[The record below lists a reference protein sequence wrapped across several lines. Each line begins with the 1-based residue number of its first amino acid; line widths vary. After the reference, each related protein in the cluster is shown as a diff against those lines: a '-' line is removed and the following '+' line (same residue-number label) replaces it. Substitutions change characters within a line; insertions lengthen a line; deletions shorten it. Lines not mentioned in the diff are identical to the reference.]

1 MARSRERLE
10 WAFDPTQLREGAKST
25 GGTGGCPIVGFGY
38 LTPTASLILAPHG
51 GFAQQGWPC
60 GARQG
65 SCIDLLFT
73 YCLTGILPCFAMSE
87 NSSTLKERVRAF
99 WQENPCGTKFADA
112 PPGSRRFY
120 ELVEEHRYKKEW
132 HIPEAAQFAHA
143 KDLAV
148 LEVGCGLGTDG
159 AQFAKAGARYTGIDL
174 TDAAVELAKRRFE
187 LSNLP
192 GTFRVADAERLDFP
206 DNSFDLVYSHGV
218 LHHTPDTA
226 AAIREIHRVLR
237 PGGKAVVML
246 YHRDS
251 YNYRVNISMLRR
263 TGVQLLRSN
272 TGVKLVHLLTGEPED
287 SLRDHARQLETQS
300 EYLNSE
306 EFLSRNTDGAGN
318 PLARVYSRREAR
330 ELFKDFAHVELRT
343 YFLNKRWLPVL
354 GPLLPRSLES
364 QLAARWG
371 WHLWIYATKG
381 ATKAE

>member
-1 MARSRERLE
+1 M
-10 WAFDPTQLREGAKST
+10 P
-25 GGTGGCPIVGFGY
+25 
-38 LTPTASLILAPHG
+38 
-51 GFAQQGWPC
+51 
-60 GARQG
+60 
-65 SCIDLLFT
+65 
-73 YCLTGILPCFAMSE
+73 E
-87 NSSTLKERVRAF
+87 NNSTLKERVRAF

-132 HIPEAAQFAHA
+132 HIPGAAGFAHA

-159 AQFAKAGARYTGIDL
+159 AQFAKAGAKYTGIDL
-174 TDAAVELAKRRFE
+174 TDAAVDLAKRRFE
-187 LSNLP
+187 LFDLP

-206 DNSFDLVYSHGV
+206 DNSFDLIYSHGV

-226 AAIREIHRVLR
+226 TAVREIHRVLR

-263 TGVQLLRSN
+263 TGIQLLRSN
-272 TGVKLVHLLTGEPED
+272 AGVKLIHLLTGEPEE
-287 SLRDHARQLETQS
+287 SLREHARQLQTKS

-318 PLARVYSRREAR
+318 PLARVYSRNEAR

-364 QLAARWG
+364 QMAARWG

-381 ATKAE
+381 LQKAE

>member
-1 MARSRERLE
+1 M
-10 WAFDPTQLREGAKST
+10 P
-25 GGTGGCPIVGFGY
+25 
-38 LTPTASLILAPHG
+38 
-51 GFAQQGWPC
+51 
-60 GARQG
+60 
-65 SCIDLLFT
+65 
-73 YCLTGILPCFAMSE
+73 E
-87 NSSTLKERVRAF
+87 NNSTLKERVRAF
-99 WQENPCGTKFADA
+99 WQENPCGTKFANA

-132 HIPEAAQFAHA
+132 HIPAAAGFAHA

-159 AQFAKAGARYTGIDL
+159 AQFAKAGAKYTGIDL

-187 LSNLP
+187 LFDLP

-206 DNSFDLVYSHGV
+206 DNSFDVVYSHGV
-218 LHHTPDTA
+218 LHHTPDPA
-226 AAIREIHRVLR
+226 AAVREIHRVLR

-263 TGVQLLRSN
+263 TGVQLLRWN
-272 TGVKLVHLLTGEPED
+272 AGVKLVHLLTGEPET
-287 SLRDHARQLETQS
+287 SLHEHARQVQTKS

-318 PLARVYSRREAR
+318 PLARVYSRNEAR
-330 ELFKDFAHVELRT
+330 ELFKDFAHVELRA

-354 GPLLPRSLES
+354 GQLLPRSLES
-364 QLAARWG
+364 QMASRWG

>member
-1 MARSRERLE
+1 
-10 WAFDPTQLREGAKST
+10 
-25 GGTGGCPIVGFGY
+25 
-38 LTPTASLILAPHG
+38 
-51 GFAQQGWPC
+51 
-60 GARQG
+60 
-65 SCIDLLFT
+65 
-73 YCLTGILPCFAMSE
+73 MSD
-87 NSSTLKERVRAF
+87 STLKERVRAF

-120 ELVEEHRYKKEW
+120 ELVEEHRYTKEW
-132 HIPEAAQFAHA
+132 HIPAAAGFAHT

-159 AQFAKAGARYTGIDL
+159 AQFAKAGARYTGVDL
-174 TDAAVELAKRRFE
+174 TDAAVELAKQRFE
-187 LSNLP
+187 LFDLP

-226 AAIREIHRVLR
+226 TAVREIHRVLR

-246 YHRDS
+246 YHRNS

-263 TGVQLLRSN
+263 TGVQLLRWN
-272 TGVKLVHLLTGEPED
+272 AGVKLVHLLTRERED
-287 SLRDHARQLETQS
+287 SLREHARQLQTQYQ
-300 EYLNSE
+300 YLNSE

-318 PLARVYSRREAR
+318 PLARVYSRSEAR

-343 YFLNKRWLPVL
+343 YFLNKRWLPIL

-364 QLAARWG
+364 QLAERWG

-381 ATKAE
+381 

>member
-1 MARSRERLE
+1 
-10 WAFDPTQLREGAKST
+10 
-25 GGTGGCPIVGFGY
+25 
-38 LTPTASLILAPHG
+38 
-51 GFAQQGWPC
+51 
-60 GARQG
+60 
-65 SCIDLLFT
+65 
-73 YCLTGILPCFAMSE
+73 MSE
-87 NSSTLKERVRAF
+87 NRSTLKERVRAF

-132 HIPEAAQFAHA
+132 HIPEAAQFARA

-187 LSNLP
+187 LFDLP
-192 GTFRVADAERLDFP
+192 GTFRVTDAERLDFP

-263 TGVQLLRSN
+263 TGVQLLHWN
-272 TGVKLVHLLTGEPED
+272 TGIKLVHLLTGEPED
-287 SLRDHARQLETQS
+287 SLRDHARQLQTRS

-318 PLARVYSRREAR
+318 PLARVYSHREAR

-354 GPLLPRSLES
+354 GPLMPRSLES

-381 ATKAE
+381 ATKG